1 MEEKLSRNA
10 FLKSLGFKGASLL
23 AVYCAIPV
31 LSSCINEPSPNEPG
45 GNGSGT
51 DFTLDLNDAAYS
63 TLNTVGRYVIANKIV
78 IARISST
85 TFAAVTQ
92 VCSHQGRVK
101 VIYQNAQF
109 YCTEHGAKFDVNGRG
124 LNSNGKNGLTV
135 YMTAL
140 NGNLLRIFS

>member
-31 LSSCINEPSPNEPG
+31 LSSCINEPSPNDPG
-45 GNGSGT
+45 IGGATT
-51 DFTLDLNDAAYS
+51 DFTLDLNDPAFT
-63 TLNTVGRYVIANKIV
+63 TLNTVGKYVVTRSIV

-85 TFAAVTQ
+85 SFAAVTQ
-92 VCSHQGRVK
+92 VCSHENRPK

-109 YCTEHGAKFDVNGRG
+109 YCSEHGAKFDTDGRG
-124 LNSNGKNGLTV
+124 LNSNGKRGLKV
-135 YMTAL
+135 YITAL
-140 NGNLLRIFS
+140 DGSLLRIFS

>member
-31 LSSCINEPSPNEPG
+31 LSSCINEPSPNDPAG
-45 GNGSGT
+45 AAT
-51 DFTLDLNDAAYS
+51 DFILDLNDPSYA
-63 TLNTVGRYVIANKIV
+63 TLNTVGKYVTAIRTV
-78 IARISST
+78 IARISAT

-92 VCSHQGRVK
+92 VCSHQGRAN
-101 VIYQNAQF
+101 VIYQNTEF
-109 YCTEHGAKFDVNGRG
+109 YCTQHGAKFDINGRG

-140 NGNLLRIFS
+140 NGSSLRVFS

>member
-10 FLKSLGFKGASLL
+10 FLKSLGFKGASLI

-31 LSSCINEPSPNEPG
+31 LSSCINEPSPNDLGAG
-45 GNGSGT
+45 GSAT

-63 TLNTVGRYVIANKIV
+63 TLNTVGRYAVANRIV
-78 IARISST
+78 IARISAT

-92 VCSHQGRVK
+92 VCSHEGRVK
-101 VIYQNAQF
+101 VIYQNAEF
-109 YCTEHGAKFDVNGRG
+109 YCPEHGAKFDVNGRG

-140 NGNLLRIFS
+140 NGSLLRVFS